1 MEKDYN
7 LQCIDYAMEKNI
19 KKAQEDVSLRQLSSC
34 YYLKNAM
41 IEYIFRGNARGFTRK
56 DNGRSYITQLQK
68 EDFEEQLLKHVVK
81 SENAK
86 ERLGMVQ
93 LLSFNKEIND
103 QLSDDEVR
111 ALFYK
116 LLGEMDMNGILYILN
131 KYPSFYSS
139 LASNFI
145 SDRYLNSKLGSSQL
159 DQKMNHYQNQFYYNK
174 IDQFYKELKK
184 EKQGSKKI

>member
-19 KKAQEDVSLRQLSSC
+19 KKAQEDASLRQLSSC

-86 ERLGMVQ
+86 ERL
-93 LLSFNKEIND
+93 EIN
-103 QLSDDEVR
+103 
-111 ALFYK
+111 FTIIK
-116 LLGEMDMNGILYILN
+116 LI
-131 KYPSFYSS
+131 
-139 LASNFI
+139 
-145 SDRYLNSKLGSSQL
+145 NS
-159 DQKMNHYQNQFYYNK
+159 
-174 IDQFYKELKK
+174 IR
-184 EKQGSKKI
+184 I